1 MHTEPRTPAAA
12 ARALLRLTGFFFAA
26 FVLWKLV
33 VAPTLD
39 GEVGATGI
47 AIYPLGE
54 LVFAGSLIAVL
65 RLTGLLRCAGFR
77 APLRL
82 RSMWWGTPFLL
93 LALLFCPLYAQKNKR
108 LRKVFVVI
116 LALFVFFLCVC
127 YVRKFVQQNL
137 AQQQPF
143 RRTRVSKIQTDE

>member
-1 MHTEPRTPAAA
+1 MVSSS
-12 ARALLRLTGFFFAA
+12 
-26 FVLWKLV
+26 FVVV
-33 VAPTLD
+33 VAVEKHL
-39 GEVGATGI
+39 
-47 AIYPLGE
+47 LLE
-54 LVFAGSLIAVL
+54 LETKEEEEEEEEEGGQKKHVVL
-65 RLTGLLRCAGFR
+65 AK
-77 APLRL
+77 
-82 RSMWWGTPFLL
+82 FLL

>member
-1 MHTEPRTPAAA
+1 MVSSS
-12 ARALLRLTGFFFAA
+12 
-26 FVLWKLV
+26 FVVV
-33 VAPTLD
+33 VAVEKHL
-39 GEVGATGI
+39 
-47 AIYPLGE
+47 LLLE
-54 LVFAGSLIAVL
+54 LETKEEEEEEEEEEEGQKKHVVL
-65 RLTGLLRCAGFR
+65 AK
-77 APLRL
+77 
-82 RSMWWGTPFLL
+82 FLL